1 MRMADGFV
9 LSSGALDWT
18 RVVSTQAQTPP
29 MPDSPTSKREMNT
42 EPARAPEG
50 ALRGLDG
57 ATGRLRGEGPAPSW
71 NPPDCGD
78 IDMRIA
84 ADGTWFYCGSPIG
97 RAPLVQLFS
106 SIMRKEGDRYVLVT
120 PVEKVGITVDDAP
133 FLAIEMR
140 LEDAPDSPRLAF
152 QTNVGD
158 LVTVDGD
165 HPLRFEPGASEGVK
179 PYVKVRGELWALVKR
194 ALFYDLVALGST
206 ERVGTEDW
214 FGVRSSGIFFPMRPA
229 SEIEGL

>member
-1 MRMADGFV
+1 M
-9 LSSGALDWT
+9 S
-18 RVVSTQAQTPP
+18 
-29 MPDSPTSKREMNT
+29 DSPTSNRESSA

-50 ALRGLDG
+50 ALRGLG
-57 ATGRLRGEGPAPSW
+57 EAAIGRLRGLAPSSSW

-120 PVEKVGITVDDAP
+120 PVEKVGIKVEDAP
-133 FLAIEMR
+133 FLAVEMR
-140 LEDAPDSPRLAF
+140 LGEETDEPQLTFR
-152 QTNVGD
+152 TNVED
-158 LVTVDGD
+158 LVSVDGE
-165 HPLRFEPGASEGVK
+165 HPLRFERGASEGLK
-179 PYVKVRGELWALVKR
+179 PYVRVRGDLWALVKR
-194 ALFYDLVALGST
+194 ALFYDLVAIGRT
-206 ERVGTEDW
+206 ERVENEEW
-214 FGVRSSGIFFPMRPA
+214 FGVRSRGLFFPMCRA